1 MSACV
6 SWFRKRQ
13 EIIRKGPAAIIMM
26 GTRMITVIP
35 TKVMTT
41 ERAVI
46 RMIMPTAMITVIRMI
61 TAAPASVSCRSAWL
75 QGQ

>member
-1 MSACV
+1 MSACA

-13 EIIRKGPAAIIMM
+13 EIIRQGRAAFIMM

-41 ERAVI
+41 EQAVI
-46 RMIMPTAMITVIRMI
+46 HMIMPTAMIKVIRMI
-61 TAAPASVSCRSAWL
+61 TAVPASGSCRSAWL
-75 QGQ
+75 QGR